1 MTLVRE
7 LSDPAMEIVERLADA
22 APGLL
27 LLRYVDVRLP
37 GQLEARL
44 GREPGSPR
52 CHVLHYRADV
62 EEGASGSASSVV
74 GESVRLA
81 GAGPPPVLLLV
92 PGYPEGGALPAA
104 AASGFWKQLNAQRE
118 ALGQLDARVL
128 VCLDPVQEPYAAA
141 YARDLLSW
149 CAPKFAMLESR
160 YAVVDSVGMR
170 SLVAEELGAWSG
182 GSSDE
187 ALLLSRSLGPLW
199 EELVEPGRL
208 PTVTDVERMGIPLLE
223 YALHEGRLKE
233 AEAVDRVI
241 SAVRLPRSDARG
253 MWLRLRGELARLLG
267 RFPDAEAAFDE
278 AMRLHES
285 LLSET
290 PKSLRAKRDL
300 SVTLGEYAA
309 FLEERGQRG
318 DAELQLS
325 LLERN
330 QRLMQQILDERP
342 ESGQA
347 VRDVSVSLNKLGDFL
362 AGRSKPGDSE
372 AALGHY
378 ERSVEMRERLLAV
391 NPESGQAARD
401 VAVSLIKLG
410 DFLAR
415 RGQSGDSEATL
426 GHYARSLELSER
438 LLAVNPESRQA
449 ARDVAVSLIKLGDF
463 LARRGKPGDEEAALR
478 HYERS
483 LELSERLLAASP
495 ESGQAARDVSVSVER
510 LGDFLARRGRPGD
523 ADAALGYYARI
534 LEVGERLL
542 GANPESGLA
551 MRDLSVSLNKLGDFL
566 SGRGKPGDAGVAMG
580 HYERSLELRERLA
593 RANPESAQAAWDVM
607 ISLERMAALMGEQ
620 AGGEEQALEL
630 QRRALGTALE
640 LWERNPQSFRYG
652 DDAARSY
659 YLTSGRAKVAGQEAL
674 ADECLGGCYR
684 VLDELLAAGFALDAE
699 KLTLH
704 ETLRAMF
711 GGGAQAAE

>member
-22 APGLL
+22 APGLM
-27 LLRYVDVRLP
+27 LLRYADVRLP
-37 GQLEARL
+37 GQIEARL

-118 ALGQLDARVL
+118 ALGQLDACVL
-128 VCLDPVQEPYAAA
+128 LCLDSVQEPYAAA

-330 QRLMQQILDERP
+330 QRLMQQILDESP

-372 AALGHY
+372 AA
-378 ERSVEMRERLLAV
+378 
-391 NPESGQAARD
+391 
-401 VAVSLIKLG
+401 
-410 DFLAR
+410 
-415 RGQSGDSEATL
+415 L

-523 ADAALGYYARI
+523 AEAALGYYARI

-542 GANPESGLA
+542 GANPESELA
-551 MRDLSVSLNKLGDFL
+551 MRDLSVILNKLGDFL

-607 ISLERMAALMGEQ
+607 ISLERMAAIRGAQ
-620 AGGEEQALEL
+620 AGGEVEALEW
-630 QRRALGTALE
+630 QRRALGIALE
-640 LWERNPQSFRYG
+640 LKERNGPLGQYG
-652 DDAARSY
+652 LAAAVSY
-659 YLTSGRAKVAGQEAL
+659 FLASERAL
-674 ADECLGGCYR
+674 AAGEAEFAEECLSGCYR
-684 VLDELLAAGFALDAE
+684 ILDELIRSGSELDSEMLA
-699 KLTLH
+699 LH
-704 ETLRAMF
+704 ARLKTIF

>member
-22 APGLL
+22 VPGLL
-27 LLRYVDVRLP
+27 LLRYNDVRLP
-37 GQLEARL
+37 GQIEARL

-52 CHVLHYRADV
+52 CHVLHYRADA
-62 EEGASGSASSVV
+62 EEGAPGSASSVV

-81 GAGPPPVLLLV
+81 AAGPPPVLLLV
-92 PGYPEGGALPAA
+92 PEYPEGGALPAA

-118 ALGQLDARVL
+118 ALGQLGARVL
-128 VCLDPVQEPYAAA
+128 LCLDPAQEPYAAA

-149 CAPKFAMLESR
+149 CAPKFAMFEGSVASREPEAKRSTVVLER
-160 YAVVDSVGMR
+160 A
-170 SLVAEELGAWSG
+170 AWSG
-182 GSSDE
+182 GGSD
-187 ALLLSRSLGPLW
+187 AASLLARSMRPLW
-199 EELVEPGRL
+199 EELVESGRV

-223 YALHEGRLKE
+223 NALHEGRLKE

-241 SAVRLPRSDARG
+241 SAVRIPRSDVRG

-300 SVTLGEYAA
+300 SVTLGEYAD

-362 AGRSKPGDSE
+362 AGRSKPEDSE

-378 ERSVEMRERLLAV
+378 ERSVEMR
-391 NPESGQAARD
+391 
-401 VAVSLIKLG
+401 
-410 DFLAR
+410 
-415 RGQSGDSEATL
+415 
-426 GHYARSLELSER
+426 ER

-463 LARRGKPGDEEAALR
+463 LARRGKPGTEEAALR

-523 ADAALGYYARI
+523 ADAAMGYYTRI

-580 HYERSLELRERLA
+580 HYERSLEVRERLA

-630 QRRALGTALE
+630 QRRALGIALE
-640 LWERNPQSFRYG
+640 LKERNGPLGQYG
-652 DDAARSY
+652 LAAAVSY
-659 YLTSGRAKVAGQEAL
+659 FLASERAL
-674 ADECLGGCYR
+674 AAGEAEVAEECLSGCYHI
-684 VLDELLAAGFALDAE
+684 LDELIRAGSDIGPEMLA
-699 KLTLH
+699 LH
-704 ETLRAMF
+704 ARLKTIF